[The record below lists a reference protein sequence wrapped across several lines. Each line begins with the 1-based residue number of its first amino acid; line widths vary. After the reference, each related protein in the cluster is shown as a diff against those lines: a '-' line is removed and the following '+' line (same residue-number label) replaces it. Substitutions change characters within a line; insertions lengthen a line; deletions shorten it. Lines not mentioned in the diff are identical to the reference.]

1 MIHLMKKFS
10 FMYILYP
17 VLLLGFGLPLFNH
30 DRVTGPDPLGLS
42 FAIYLAPMVWLVL
55 GAMWSHEQME
65 NKANGYA
72 FLRTLPIEPRLIV
85 RAKFAM
91 VFLSVL
97 LYVGG
102 CCVAFAIISTDPDYL
117 IPSCGYLILHGD
129 VCLVAA
135 ALLYL
140 GIFRFGFS
148 RFGKFVLISWVC
160 LFTAPLPIRLFILRP
175 RGINDFDIMQFMRGP
190 AWIAVTVIGLAAY
203 FFLMRQAVRIMKF
216 EEIQAR

>member
-1 MIHLMKKFS
+1 MLHLMKKFS
-10 FMYILYP
+10 FWYILYP
-17 VLLLGFGLPLFNH
+17 LLLLVFGLPLFNH
-30 DRVTGPDPLGLS
+30 DRLSGPDPLGLS

-65 NKANGYA
+65 SKANGYA
-72 FLRTLPIEPRLIV
+72 FLRTLPIEPRQIV

-102 CCVAFAIISTDPDYL
+102 CCAAFAAVSTNPDYL
-117 IPSCGYLILHGD
+117 IPSCAYLILHGD

-140 GIFRFGFS
+140 GIFRYGYS
-148 RFGKFVLISWVC
+148 RFGKFVLISWIC
-160 LFTAPLPIRLFILRP
+160 LFIAPIPIRLFLLRP
-175 RGINDFDIMQFMRGP
+175 RGITDFEIMQYMRSP
-190 AWIAVTVIGLAAY
+190 FWIAVTVISLAAY
-203 FFLMRQAVRIMKF
+203 FFLMRQAARMMKF
-216 EEIQAR
+216 EGA

>member
-17 VLLLGFGLPLFNH
+17 VLLLGFGLPLFNQ
-30 DRVTGPDPLGLS
+30 DRLTGPDPLGFS
-42 FAIYLAPMVWLVL
+42 FAFYLGPMIWLVL

-65 NKANGYA
+65 NKTNGYA
-72 FLRTLPIEPRLIV
+72 FLRTLPIESRQIV
-85 RAKFAM
+85 LAKFAM

-97 LYVGG
+97 LYIGG
-102 CCVAFAIISTDPDYL
+102 CCAAFAAISTNPDYL
-117 IPSCGYLILHGD
+117 IPSCAYLVLHGD

-148 RFGKFVLISWVC
+148 RFGKFVLISWAC
-160 LFTAPLPIRLFILRP
+160 LLISHIPIRFFLLRP
-175 RGINDFDIMQFMRGP
+175 KGITDSDIMQFMRSP
-190 AWIAVTVIGLAAY
+190 FWIGVTILSLAAY
-203 FFLMRQAVRIMKF
+203 YFLMRQAIRLMKF
-216 EEIQAR
+216 EEVQAR